1 MSKRHPTLSS
11 NFLFSEVPHITVPR
25 SKFNRTHSNTLT
37 LNADYIVPIYY
48 EEVYPADTAN
58 IHCNAFV
65 RLNSAPVVPIMDNLY
80 LDTYFFYVPYRILWK
95 HWINMNGERERI
107 DVDPTDVYTVP
118 QISSGSSGFTLESI
132 FDYFDMPPGVPNLS
146 VSCFPARAYNK
157 IYNYWFRDE
166 NLINPVL
173 DNVEDT
179 GDTIADYPLQKAAKY
194 HDYFTS
200 ALPSPQKGSPLTVS
214 LGGSAPVTGSVSTT
228 ITQAPGSEPG
238 TISGLSL
245 RTTGPVGTTDYR
257 FYLQTGDDGNENRRS
272 VTANKL
278 TSINVPTNSTLA
290 YNYGLAANSTF
301 SNGIA
306 DLSAASVISVNALR
320 ELFQMQRVKEKDNR
334 GGTRYPEMILTHFG
348 VVSPDARQQRPE
360 LLFASKS
367 RLFVNPVVQT
377 SGTTQTSAQGN
388 LAAYVVGND
397 SIRGIQK
404 SFTEHGCI
412 IGLAVIRTDNK
423 YQQGLPRV
431 FSRKT
436 RWDFYL
442 PALAHL
448 GEQAILNKEIY
459 AQGTSV
465 DNEVFGYQERWSEL
479 RYSKNKIC
487 GKMRSGFGADSEDV
501 WHLAQYFTSL
511 PALNKNFIESN
522 VPINRIISVP
532 SESSFI
538 MDLSFNESM
547 VRPMPLRSV
556 PGLIDHF

>member
-1 MSKRHPTLSS
+1 MKGKFMTKRHPTLSS
-11 NFLFSEVPHITVPR
+11 NFLFSEVPNIKVPR
-25 SKFNRTHSNTLT
+25 SSFPRTHSNTLT
-37 LNADYIVPIYY
+37 LEPDNLVPVYY
-48 EEVYPADTAN
+48 DEVYPGDSVN
-58 IHCNAFV
+58 INATAFV

-118 QISSGSSGFTLESI
+118 QIVSGESGFELESI
-132 FDYFDMPPGVPNLS
+132 FDYFDMPPRVPNLS
-146 VSCFPARAYNK
+146 VSAFPARAYNK

-166 NLINPVL
+166 NLINPVS
-173 DNVEDT
+173 DNIEDT
-179 GDTIADYPLQKAAKY
+179 GDSVDDYPVRKVAKY

-200 ALPSPQKGSPLTVS
+200 ALPSPQKGNPMTITLAD
-214 LGGSAPVTGSVSTT
+214 GSAPVTGNVDINSSGILTFSQSAQSRATAIAPLSSSDHPDFKSLNVSKWFVAGADGA
-228 ITQAPGSEPG
+228 QQLRYA
-238 TISGLSL
+238 SGLS
-245 RTTGPVGTTDYR
+245 GT
-257 FYLQTGDDGNENRRS
+257 LDGAS
-272 VTANKL
+272 
-278 TSINVPTNSTLA
+278 
-290 YNYGLAANSTF
+290 
-301 SNGIA
+301 A
-306 DLSAASVISVNALR
+306 DLSAVGVISVNALR

-360 LLFASKS
+360 LLFVSKS

-377 SGTTQTSAQGN
+377 SSTTTLSAQGN
-388 LAAYVVGND
+388 IAAYVVGND
-397 SIRGIQK
+397 SIHSVQK

-412 IGLAVIRTDNK
+412 VGLCCIRSDNK

-431 FSRKT
+431 YSRRT

-459 AQGTSV
+459 AQGTDA

-479 RYSKNKIC
+479 RYAKNKLC
-487 GKMRSGFGADSEDV
+487 GKMRSGFGADSLDV
-501 WHLAQYFTSL
+501 WHLGQYFSSL
-511 PALNKNFIESN
+511 PALNQNFIESG
-522 VPINRIISVP
+522 VPIKRIVSVP
-532 SESSFI
+532 SEPSFI
-538 MDLSFNESM
+538 MDISFNETY

>member
-118 QISSGSSGFTLESI
+118 QISSGSSGFVLESI

-200 ALPSPQKGSPLTVS
+200 ALPSPQKGNPLTVS
-214 LGGSAPVTGSVSTT
+214 LTGSAPVTGTVNTLIGAT
-228 ITQAPGSEPG
+228 IDPDGSAH
-238 TISGLSL
+238 TISYKSKGSVPGNVWYLA
-245 RTTGPVGTTDYR
+245 TGGT
-257 FYLQTGDDGNENRRS
+257 GNPTAS
-272 VTANKL
+272 QVLTANYF
-278 TSINVPTNSTLA
+278 SPNNQVPTATQLA
-290 YNYGLAANSTF
+290 YNAGISATSTF
-301 SNGIA
+301 SNGLA

-348 VVSPDARQQRPE
+348 TISPDARQQRPE

-412 IGLAVIRTDNK
+412 VGLAVIRTDNK

-465 DNEVFGYQERWSEL
+465 DDEVFGYQERWSEL

-501 WHLAQYFTSL
+501 WHLAQHFTSL
-511 PALNKNFIESN
+511 PALNQNFIESN
-522 VPINRIISVP
+522 VPIGRIISVP

-547 VRPMPLRSV
+547 IRPMPLRSV